1 MNQDSEYMG
10 QINKLVSYCLEEMI
24 QNDEQ
29 SNPYKIYEDYL
40 RSYLFPRMEK
50 IRDGIVISH
59 TLQHNTFFYYGKKY
73 NKYITDQSTIYNYL
87 NKKEVYNLTTPHKIW
102 WMGLSKEWIKKTG
115 ELFNY
120 SKHAQIQKER
130 ENQYDLISENILLPQ
145 EVIDYI
151 FYYVW

>member
-40 RSYLFPRMEK
+40 RGYLFPRMEK

-59 TLQHNTFFYYGKKY
+59 TLQHNTFFFC
-73 NKYITDQSTIYNYL
+73 
-87 NKKEVYNLTTPHKIW
+87 
-102 WMGLSKEWIKKTG
+102 
-115 ELFNY
+115 LF
-120 SKHAQIQKER
+120 
-130 ENQYDLISENILLPQ
+130 
-145 EVIDYI
+145 
-151 FYYVW
+151 